1 MNTLKIEN
9 LTKKYKKNIVLDNIN
24 IEFKEKTIYGL
35 FGRNGVGKSTL
46 IKIINQLNFPNSGTI
61 TIAGKK
67 LDKDIDA
74 LSNIYTAHTENNF
87 PKSMKISKIF
97 KITKEFYP
105 SFDLDNALKH
115 AELFNLPMK
124 SKVAKLSTGYTSIVK
139 NIIALNINL
148 PFVIYDEPILGLDA
162 NFRDLFYKLLLESY
176 EKNPHT
182 IIITSHFIDEIANI
196 LENIVIIKDGKIIVD
211 DSVENISANTYT
223 ITGPK
228 DSVDEF
234 IKDKQL
240 IGSETLA
247 NLKVAYVLGKL
258 PEESLP
264 TNLSVSLINLEK
276 FFIKITD

>member
-9 LTKKYKKNIVLDNIN
+9 LTKKYKKYIILDKIN

-61 TIAGKK
+61 TINGKE
-67 LDKDIDA
+67 LGKDEDA
-74 LSNIYTAHTENNF
+74 LSNIYIAHTEDNF
-87 PKSMKISKIF
+87 PKAMKISKIF
-97 KITKEFYP
+97 KLTKEFYP

-124 SKVAKLSTGYTSIVK
+124 SKMTKLSTGYKSIVK

-148 PFVIYDEPILGLDA
+148 PFVIYDEPTLGLDA
-162 NFRDLFYKLLLESY
+162 NFRDLFYKLLLENY

-182 IIITSHFIDEIANI
+182 IIVTSHFIDEIANI

-211 DSVENISANTYT
+211 DSTENIYANAYT
-223 ITGPK
+223 ISGAK
-228 DSVDEF
+228 EYVDEF
-234 IKDKQL
+234 IKDKKI
-240 IGSETLA
+240 IGTEVLST
-247 NLKVAYVLGKL
+247 LKVAYVLGKIPDEDL
-258 PEESLP
+258 PN
-264 TNLSVSLINLEK
+264 NLSVSLINLEK
-276 FFIKITD
+276 FFIKITE